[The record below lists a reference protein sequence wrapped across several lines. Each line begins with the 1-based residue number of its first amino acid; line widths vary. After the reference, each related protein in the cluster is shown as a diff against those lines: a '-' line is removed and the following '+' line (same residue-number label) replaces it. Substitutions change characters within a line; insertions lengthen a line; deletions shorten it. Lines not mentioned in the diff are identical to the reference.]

1 MLAAIRTLRHDRATR
16 LALALTFSALA
27 CAEGNELPPTGSVG
41 ATGGGGIG
49 SATSAASTTGAG
61 GDGGASSAASAGGDG
76 GASSTSGA
84 GGDGGASSTA
94 SATASSTTSSSAS
107 TGTGGA
113 PPAPGTLVALVGR
126 GTTNGQIAQFDG
138 GWSTPQ
144 ALSIAFDVASMRPTA
159 AGGLAAF
166 RVESA
171 TPAADNELFAAAY
184 TGSLATPAKIGNFG
198 FALGGPTAAE
208 HGVAELVLF
217 LGTDNKHYF
226 SQRDGGVFGAFQ
238 PLPGGSMG
246 TQSFG
251 PSAAALVAAG
261 PLALAAYA
269 GGDGKLY
276 TLTKA
281 GPGSAFGLA
290 TQVPGTSTVDN
301 TIPPV
306 GLADPAGDLALY
318 YVRQA
323 DRRIGR
329 VVLDLPANVWGPE
342 LVVHTDAITDR
353 TPSVVVT
360 SQGDQLVAWHG
371 NAGNQGIYATRGTTS
386 FGAPVVVDAA
396 TQPTSAPVLA
406 ANVDG
411 GADAE
416 LLYVRGGALVHARP
430 AGTSYPTQTVAGVAN
445 AQVVA
450 GVTLP

>member
-1 MLAAIRTLRHDRATR
+1 MLAAIRICSHGRASR
-16 LALALTFSALA
+16 VALALAFTALA
-27 CAEGNELPPTGSVG
+27 CAEGNELPPTGS
-41 ATGGGGIG
+41 
-49 SATSAASTTGAG
+49 AAAAG
-61 GDGGASSAASAGGDG
+61 GDGGAPATSSATTASAGGDG
-76 GASSTSGA
+76 GATSTTSA
-84 GGDGGASSTA
+84 GGDGGGTTTA
-94 SATASSTTSSSAS
+94 SATSSSSSSSAS

-126 GTTNGQIAQFDG
+126 GTTNGQIAEFDG

-159 AGGLAAF
+159 TGGLAAF
-166 RVESA
+166 RIESA

-184 TGSLATPAKIGNFG
+184 AGSLAMPTKMGNFG
-198 FALGGPTAAE
+198 FALGGPTVAE
-208 HGVAELVLF
+208 HGVAELALF

-226 SQRDGGVFGAFQ
+226 TQRDGGAFGAFQ

-251 PSAAALVAAG
+251 PSAATLVAVG
-261 PLALAAYA
+261 PTALAAYA

-290 TQVPGTSTVDN
+290 TQVPGTALVDN

-306 GLADPAGDLALY
+306 GLADPGGDVALY

-323 DRRIGR
+323 DHRIGR

-353 TPSVVVT
+353 TPAVVVT

-406 ANVDG
+406 ASVDA

-430 AGTSYPTQTVAGVAN
+430 AGTSYPAQTVAGVSN
-445 AQVVA
+445 AATVA